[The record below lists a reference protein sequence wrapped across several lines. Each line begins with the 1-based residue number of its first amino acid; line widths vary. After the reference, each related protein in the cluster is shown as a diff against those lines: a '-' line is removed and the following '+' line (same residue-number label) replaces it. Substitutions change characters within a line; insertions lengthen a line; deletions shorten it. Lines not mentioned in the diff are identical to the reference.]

1 MLLLVLCFLSSLV
14 KAFIPHKSNHVKQNT
29 QLYSETNQNNPSVWT
44 VFGEIASRTG
54 ASNLGQGF
62 PDWQPPPF
70 VLDALR
76 ATITSPNH
84 QYTRPAGHIPLANQL
99 ASSYSEHLDRPIDP
113 LNEITITVGA
123 SQALYLSLF
132 TILKPD
138 DEVIMFEPYFDLY
151 LKQLKLMPG
160 VTPKFVSLGGDAAT
174 LADPWALD
182 VEALKR
188 YVLMMLLC
196 IHQLYIVMHHNT
208 VTYPPALIVFILFVI
223 FFVYRAITP
232 KTRILILNSP
242 HNPTGKVQST
252 FTLAS

>member
-1 MLLLVLCFLSSLV
+1 MMLLLVLCFLSSLV
-14 KAFIPHKSNHVKQNT
+14 KAFIPHKSHHIRHST

-123 SQALYLSLF
+123 SQALYLSLL

-160 VTPKFVSLGGDAAT
+160 VNPKFVSLGGDAAT

-182 VEALKR
+182 KEALKR
-188 YVLMMLLC
+188 YELTVHRNASQYCNVSPCLDSF
-196 IHQLYIVMHHNT
+196 YIIC
-208 VTYPPALIVFILFVI
+208 YII
-223 FFVYRAITP
+223 FVYRAITP

-252 FTLAS
+252 FTLLSY